1 LTDQYPV
8 LNVEF
13 DNERQ
18 SNIYRFETVVNCS
31 ARRLEP
37 VIENIQAEV
46 TEEVTDNITDEEPT
60 EDVSFSN
67 SISTEIPIGPVTQ
80 NWRLISAVK
89 AWPNSSFVMPQLVDY
104 GHDGGETLKK
114 IVDLVNVSRPD
125 LIWNHSNDA
134 HDVCGYVTNASWED
148 SDDIPVGVNAQLYV
162 NPDFDKKAA
171 VGLQDGILRNGS
183 IGVVMD
189 CQPSHPNMKFSKFL
203 ESQGQTVNGNEV
215 RWLPIDVKAVRHMA
229 IVQSGA
235 GADPNAGRRNIMTD
249 NTKAIDEIVENTD
262 TTEEII
268 ENTITE
274 ETKETSYME
283 EHVTL
288 LSNLVSAL
296 GVEAVIAEN
305 EAIPEDLQE
314 RLVTKI
320 SKYAEYKDRV
330 NTLGSMLDEAKKIV
344 GAESND
350 VFIST
355 LNAKVALSEHG
366 EKLLGHFRKEAVKWF
381 DSAKA
386 ALGKAELSESE
397 KRMRSRIEVSEDLD
411 YLEDMVTEYRDIT
424 ESTLSV
430 KRVSEGSDLPK
441 DKPTVSQKD
450 KDIAASVAALY
461 R

>member
-13 DNERQ
+13 NSERQ

-31 ARRLEP
+31 ARRIEP
-37 VIENIQAEV
+37 IVETVQTEV
-46 TEEVTDNITDEEPT
+46 TEETPATEEEPT
-60 EDVSFSN
+60 EDISFSN
-67 SISTEIPIGPVTQ
+67 SVSTEIPTGPVTQ

-114 IVDLVNVSRPD
+114 IVDLVNLSRPD

-134 HDVCGYVTNASWED
+134 HDVCGYVTDASWED

-249 NTKAIDEIVENTD
+249 NMKNEPVEN

-268 ENTITE
+268 EENTITE
-274 ETKETSYME
+274 ENIETKEISYME
-283 EHVTL
+283 EHVSL
-288 LSNLVSAL
+288 LSNLVNAL

-320 SKYAEYKDRV
+320 SKYTEYKDRL

-366 EKLLGHFRKEAVKWF
+366 EKLLGHFRKGAVKWF

-386 ALGKAELSESE
+386 AMGRTDLSDSE
-397 KRMRSRIEVSEDLD
+397 KRMRTRIEVSEDLD
-411 YLEDMVTEYRDIT
+411 YLEDMVTEYREIA

>member
-1 LTDQYPV
+1 MTDQYPV

-31 ARRLEP
+31 ARRIEP
-37 VIENIQAEV
+37 ITRNTQAEV
-46 TEEVTDNITDEEPT
+46 TEETTTTTEEEPT
-60 EDVSFSN
+60 EDISFSN
-67 SISTEIPIGPVTQ
+67 SISNEIPTGPVTQ

-114 IVDLVNVSRPD
+114 IVDLVNGSRPD
-125 LIWNHSNDA
+125 LIWNHSDDA

-148 SDDIPVGVNAQLYV
+148 SADIPVGVNAQLYV

-203 ESQGQTVNGNEV
+203 ESQGQTINGNEV
-215 RWLPIDVKAVRHMA
+215 RWLPVDVKAVRHMA

-249 NTKAIDEIVENTD
+249 NIKNEPVEN

-268 ENTITE
+268 ENTNTE
-274 ETKETSYME
+274 ETKEISYME

-288 LSNLVSAL
+288 LSNLVNAL
-296 GVEAVIAEN
+296 GVEAVITEN

-320 SKYAEYKDRV
+320 SEYSEYKDRL

-381 DSAKA
+381 DSAKVA
-386 ALGKAELSESE
+386 MGRTDLSDSE

-411 YLEDMVTEYRDIT
+411 YLEDMVTEYREIA

>member
-13 DNERQ
+13 NSERQ

-31 ARRLEP
+31 ARRIEP
-37 VIENIQAEV
+37 KVETVQAEV
-46 TEEVTDNITDEEPT
+46 TEETPATEEEPT
-60 EDVSFSN
+60 EDISFLN
-67 SISTEIPIGPVTQ
+67 SVSTEIPTGPVTQ

-114 IVDLVNVSRPD
+114 IVDLVNLSRPD

-134 HDVCGYVTNASWED
+134 HDVCGYVTDASWED
-148 SDDIPVGVNAQLYV
+148 SADIPVGVNARLYV

-249 NTKAIDEIVENTD
+249 NMKNEPVEN

-268 ENTITE
+268 EENTITE
-274 ETKETSYME
+274 ENIETKEISYME
-283 EHVTL
+283 EHVSL

-320 SKYAEYKDRV
+320 SKYTEYKDRL

-386 ALGKAELSESE
+386 AMGRTDLSDSE
-397 KRMRSRIEVSEDLD
+397 KRMRTRIEVSEDLD
-411 YLEDMVTEYRDIT
+411 YLEDMVTEYREIA